1 MIMPNVLG
9 KNTHLRF
16 CFCIIF
22 GKNFVHVLL
31 FLSLSFPVGGSPPQS
46 VPGSPRG
53 IVDQLRTDVCDELLG
68 TGSRGV
74 AALCWAGEV
83 GDEQQ
88 VTVASGHRS
97 LGRCRA

>member
-1 MIMPNVLG
+1 MTLKVTDNQYVG
-9 KNTHLRF
+9 SF
-16 CFCIIF
+16 SDSWAS
-22 GKNFVHVLL
+22 
-31 FLSLSFPVGGSPPQS
+31 LSLSLSLIPVWGGRSPPHSIQ
-46 VPGSPRG
+46 GSPRG